1 MGLYGVSREF
11 HELTRMI
18 RVHSGNSRQKIFME
32 VTIIEKLKEAGIVV
46 ALPGDLPLATILPIA
61 DALLA
66 SPILAVDVAF
76 GGDELP
82 QLLHDLR
89 QRAGDKLLIGV
100 SGVETAVQLH
110 TFHHSPIDYISSVRL
125 DDELLAGC
133 REREL
138 AYLPGVI
145 SVWAAQAAQQKGCA
159 SIRLRTGG
167 PAGADYV
174 RALCAV
180 QPDLGIIVEAELHPD
195 DVTGYRQAGAAALV
209 VGAPLFG
216 GPTQTMADLITQ
228 ARRFTQAWQN
238 SSAWPVRHF
247 PNGRH

>member
-1 MGLYGVSREF
+1 
-11 HELTRMI
+11 
-18 RVHSGNSRQKIFME
+18 ME
-32 VTIIEKLKEAGIVV
+32 VKIIEKLKEAGIVV

-100 SGVETAVQLH
+100 SGVETAVHLH
-110 TFHHSPIDYISSVRL
+110 TLQHSPIDYISSVRL
-125 DDELLAGC
+125 DDGLLAGC
-133 REREL
+133 RERGL

-209 VGAPLFG
+209 VGAPLFS

-238 SSAWPVRHF
+238 SGTWPVRHF

>member
-1 MGLYGVSREF
+1 
-11 HELTRMI
+11 
-18 RVHSGNSRQKIFME
+18 ME
-32 VTIIEKLKEAGIVV
+32 VTIIAKLKEAGIVV
-46 ALPGDLPLATILPIA
+46 ALPGDLPLATIIPIA

-76 GGDELP
+76 GGTELP

-100 SGVETAVQLH
+100 SGVGTAVRLQSLQN
-110 TFHHSPIDYISSVRL
+110 SPIDYISSSRL
-125 DDELLAGC
+125 DDELLIGC
-133 REREL
+133 QNGGL

-145 SVWAAQAAQQKGCA
+145 SVWAAQAAQQKGCR

-167 PAGADYV
+167 PGGADYV
-174 RALCAV
+174 RAIRDV
-180 QPDLGIIVEAELHPD
+180 QPELGLIVETELHPD
-195 DVTGYRQAGAAALV
+195 DVGRYRQAGAAALV
-209 VGAPLFG
+209 VGAPLFS

-228 ARRFTQAWQN
+228 ARAFTQAWQT
-238 SSAWPVRHF
+238 SSSGRMKKF

>member
-1 MGLYGVSREF
+1 MTNLQT
-11 HELTRMI
+11 LD
-18 RVHSGNSRQKIFME
+18 
-32 VTIIEKLKEAGIVV
+32 KLKNAGIVV
-46 ALPGDLPLATILPIA
+46 ALPGNLPLATILPIA

-110 TFHHSPIDYISSVRL
+110 TLQQSPIDYISSERL
-125 DDELLAGC
+125 DDVLLAGC
-133 REREL
+133 RERGL

-174 RALCAV
+174 RALCEV
-180 QPDLGIIVEAELHPD
+180 QPDLGIIVETELQPD
-195 DVTGYRQAGAAALV
+195 DVSGYRQAGAAALV
-209 VGAPLFG
+209 VGAPLFS

-238 SSAWPVRHF
+238 SPVSGPDKRSL
-247 PNGRH
+247 NGRH

>member
-1 MGLYGVSREF
+1 
-11 HELTRMI
+11 
-18 RVHSGNSRQKIFME
+18 ME

-46 ALPGDLPLATILPIA
+46 ALPGDLPLTTIIPIA

-76 GGDELP
+76 GGTELP

-100 SGVETAVQLH
+100 SGVETAVQLQ
-110 TFHHSPIDYISSVRL
+110 TLQSSPIDYISSSRL
-125 DDELLAGC
+125 DDDLLVGC
-133 REREL
+133 QSGNK

-145 SVWAAQAAQQKGCA
+145 SVWAAQAAQQKGCG

-174 RALCAV
+174 RAIREV
-180 QPDLGIIVEAELHPD
+180 QPELSLIVETELVPD
-195 DVTGYRQAGAAALV
+195 DVSRYRQAGAAALV
-209 VGAPLFG
+209 VGAPLFN
-216 GPTQTMADLITQ
+216 GPAQTMADLITQ
-228 ARRFTQAWQN
+228 SRAFIQAWQN
-238 SSAWPVRHF
+238 SSDWQVTQF
-247 PNGRH
+247 PNGRHK

>member
-1 MGLYGVSREF
+1 
-11 HELTRMI
+11 
-18 RVHSGNSRQKIFME
+18 ME

-100 SGVETAVQLH
+100 SGVETSVQLQSLLA
-110 TFHHSPIDYISSVRL
+110 SPIDYLSSTRL
-125 DDELLAGC
+125 DDALLAACQTNGV
-133 REREL
+133 

-145 SVWAAQAAQQKGCA
+145 SVWAAQAAQQKRCSA
-159 SIRLRTGG
+159 IRLRTGG
-167 PAGADYV
+167 PGGADYV
-174 RALCAV
+174 RAIRQV
-180 QPDLGIIVEAELHPD
+180 QPDLGLIVETELYPG
-195 DVTGYRQAGAAALV
+195 DVSGYRQAGAAALV
-209 VGAPLFG
+209 VGSPLFTG
-216 GPTQTMADLITQ
+216 DGQTMADLITQ
-228 ARRFTQAWQN
+228 ARAFTQAWQN
-238 SSAWPVRHF
+238 SSGWPVKQF
-247 PNGRH
+247 PNGSH